1 LRSYLRISW
10 DRADLRRWMLCGRAR
25 LGHAYR
31 FSKGELESLSSDRV
45 DLEGFGLFKLCAVDF
60 GSDDGAAYRFIA
72 LAI

>member
-1 LRSYLRISW
+1 
-10 DRADLRRWMLCGRAR
+10 

-31 FSKGELESLSSDRV
+31 FRKGELESLSSDRV